1 MHALTIICYVKKNER
16 TELQREKEY
25 FFQQQQQ
32 KKKPAETQFVVRL
45 HSTDCISIQNV
56 IYSMHIDASR
66 CCDDDD
72 KTIYEQKKARNENS
86 YMLDAPVLL
95 TKRVHF

>member
-1 MHALTIICYVKKNER
+1 MHALTIICYVKNER
-16 TELQREKEY
+16 TAATS
-25 FFQQQQQ
+25 
-32 KKKPAETQFVVRL
+32 KKNNIFTPTKKRSGVQFVVRL

-72 KTIYEQKKARNENS
+72 DRNIYEKKA
-86 YMLDAPVLL
+86 D
-95 TKRVHF
+95 